1 MLLHVSL
8 AVSLYPPQ
16 LALGFTGGVWPVWL
30 ETTPLYHPPAKSISS
45 TLQKDGVQGF
55 ILNFGWGFHKSLAP
69 GSWLGALGPCLEPK
83 TNSIR
88 TLVFTLQTCGSNGL
102 CSSRQDGLQWGITE
116 KTLIHLSH
124 SIKDHCIANHTLF
137 PPTQQTFMDHMLL
150 WADHF
155 PAKLRMSFPPLGP
168 CFKRLT
174 LIKY

>member
-1 MLLHVSL
+1 M
-8 AVSLYPPQ
+8 
-16 LALGFTGGVWPVWL
+16 ALDFTGGIWPVWL

-45 TLQKDGVQGF
+45 ALQKDGVQGF

-83 TNSIR
+83 TNSIC
-88 TLVFTLQTCGSNGL
+88 TL
-102 CSSRQDGLQWGITE
+102 SSHCKPVGATVCVRADKMDCNEESE

-124 SIKDHCIANHTLF
+124 SRKDRCIANHTLF
-137 PPTQQTFMDHMLL
+137 PPTQQTFTDHMLL

-168 CFKRLT
+168 RFKRLT